1 MQTARTRSSSEAIVK
16 IISLVVLGLA
26 KTSTYTTSHSEV
38 LSLKLSAFIYSPYG
52 YTGEQTPRAALIG
65 FNGNWYDPP
74 AGTYAL
80 GQGYRY
86 YSPAPM
92 RFYSPDHLSPFGKG
106 GYNAYA
112 YCACDPLNFRDDTG
126 QHRTFA
132 RLQHFWESQSRQ
144 PIQQVAP
151 RTIKPA
157 VQAIANRP
165 LKASAPALALKT
177 RKKTV
182 SFNLQPQTHR
192 YPAEPIADIKFRE
205 KEIQSLSIYIEAF
218 RKRIKRKK
226 RILNELNDPST
237 LHFAL
242 SQGFDENRYNIEK
255 LKLAVWLK
263 DAQYRI
269 RRLNNALKTY
279 MHY

>member
-1 MQTARTRSSSEAIVK
+1 M
-16 IISLVVLGLA
+16 
-26 KTSTYTTSHSEV
+26 
-38 LSLKLSAFIYSPYG
+38 KLSAFIYSPYG

-165 LKASAPALALKT
+165 LKASAPALA
-177 RKKTV
+177 
-182 SFNLQPQTHR
+182 
-192 YPAEPIADIKFRE
+192 
-205 KEIQSLSIYIEAF
+205 
-218 RKRIKRKK
+218 IKRKQ